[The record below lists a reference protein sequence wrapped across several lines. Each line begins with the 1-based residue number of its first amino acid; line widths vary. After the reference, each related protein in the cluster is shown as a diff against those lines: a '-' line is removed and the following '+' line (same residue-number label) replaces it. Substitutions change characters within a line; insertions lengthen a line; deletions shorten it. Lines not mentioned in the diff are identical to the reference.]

1 MCYNYQVEDPAPKVA
16 GRYRYPDTPSR
27 FVPGNQNGFT
37 HPIVPVVTNRHPENV
52 QFYQWGLLPHWAKDN
67 SRQKQTLNARIET
80 IHEKPSFRSSTDN
93 RCLVLATAFYEWQ
106 WLDPKGKN
114 KQKFRIWE
122 KNSDLFC
129 FAGLFSDWV
138 DKNSGE
144 VIPTFTIL
152 TREAQ
157 GIMREI
163 HNNKLRMP
171 VILLPEEEE
180 PWLAR
185 TIEIPTIPAL
195 EAEKI

>member
-1 MCYNYQVEDPAPKVA
+1 MCYNYEVEDKPVA
-16 GRYRYPDTPSR
+16 GKYRYTKKTEE
-27 FVPGNQNGFT
+27 FTPGNQNGFT

-52 QFYQWGLLPHWAKDN
+52 QFYHWGLLPHWAKDN

-114 KQKFRIWE
+114 KQKFRIW
-122 KNSDLFC
+122 KKDSDLFC

-138 DKNSGE
+138 DKTSGK

-180 PWLAR
+180 PWLAG
-185 TIEIPTIPAL
+185 TIEIPTIPVL